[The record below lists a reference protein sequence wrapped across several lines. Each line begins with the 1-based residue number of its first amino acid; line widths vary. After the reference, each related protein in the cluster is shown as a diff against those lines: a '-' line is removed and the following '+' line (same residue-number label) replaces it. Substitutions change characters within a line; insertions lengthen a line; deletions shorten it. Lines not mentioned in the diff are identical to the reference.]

1 MRAQVINKNG
11 FPKLLGL
18 VFIFI
23 LISLLCFVQCIFDES
38 ANAKT
43 TDIKFDLPEIEL
55 EAEIQVEAWS
65 ADVSYWNKESIY
77 KLQAMECEPGIIVK
91 PQMVK
96 PEIPEQEQVNINT
109 ETEIEEWM
117 ENKYNR
123 KDY

>member
-23 LISLLCFVQCIFDES
+23 LISLLCFVQCIFNES
-38 ANAKT
+38 AKTKT
-43 TDIKFDLPEIEL
+43 TDIKFDLPGIKP
-55 EAEIQVEAWS
+55 EAEIQVEAWR

-91 PQMVK
+91 P
-96 PEIPEQEQVNINT
+96 
-109 ETEIEEWM
+109 
-117 ENKYNR
+117 
-123 KDY
+123 